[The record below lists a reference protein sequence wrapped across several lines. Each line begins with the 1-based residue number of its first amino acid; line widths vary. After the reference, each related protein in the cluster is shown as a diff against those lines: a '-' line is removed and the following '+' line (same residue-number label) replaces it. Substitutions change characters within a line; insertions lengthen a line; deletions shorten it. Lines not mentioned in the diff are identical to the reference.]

1 MRPRSSKRRCESG
14 GDGTRTSRSVLPVW
28 LVNGSE
34 CDFMSLPGDR
44 SGETLLAFFDN
55 RRARS
60 PLIIKD
66 FDLYPK
72 HPTNTRSPTLNSE
85 QPG

>member
-1 MRPRSSKRRCESG
+1 
-14 GDGTRTSRSVLPVW
+14 LLVW

-34 CDFMSLPGDR
+34 CDFMSVPGAR

-60 PLIIKD
+60 PSLIKD
-66 FDLYPK
+66 LE
-72 HPTNTRSPTLNSE
+72 L
-85 QPG
+85 